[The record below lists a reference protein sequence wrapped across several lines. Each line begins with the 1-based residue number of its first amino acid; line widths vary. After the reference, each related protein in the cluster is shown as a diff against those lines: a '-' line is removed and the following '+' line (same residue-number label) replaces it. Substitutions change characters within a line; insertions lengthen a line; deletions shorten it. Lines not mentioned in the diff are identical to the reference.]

1 MHNFAKLG
9 IGAAI
14 LCGAVVAAAAPAA
27 AQGYGGAY
35 GAYRYSDQNPAV
47 YGERR
52 GYRQYDRAQNYD
64 PYTGRNMANIVNFII
79 DPMSGRRITQA
90 EYQARYPWTDSRT
103 WTYDSFTNLWTDH
116 TLESGYAYQEN
127 NRGRYRRY

>member
-1 MHNFAKLG
+1 MYNFAKLG
-9 IGAAI
+9 IGAAL
-14 LCGAVVAAAAPAA
+14 LCGAIVATTASAD
-27 AQGYGGAY
+27 AQGYRG
-35 GAYRYSDQNPAV
+35 N
-47 YGERR
+47 R
-52 GYRQYDRAQNYD
+52 GYDQRQTQNYD
-64 PYTGRNMANIVNFII
+64 PYTGRNMANIVNLII

-127 NRGRYRRY
+127 YRGRYRRY